1 MSRFQSHF
9 KRALMFRVL
18 APAFTQYPC
27 LAQSSNE
34 TAGQPVGAAK
44 GYFSQQLL
52 KFNRQYGF
60 VPSSNTLTSTSR
72 SKTV

>member
-9 KRALMFRVL
+9 KRALMFCVL

-34 TAGQPVGAAK
+34 TAAN
-44 GYFSQQLL
+44 QLVL
-52 KFNRQYGF
+52 QR
-60 VPSSNTLTSTSR
+60 VTSASNF
-72 SKTV
+72 